1 MDVGVR
7 MLKAMGASDYEAS
20 TCMDFLVKANL
31 RGHDSHGVIRLVPYI
46 KRIQRGGT
54 NLRSEIRIVREGPST
69 ALIDGNWGL
78 GQVVAKRGME
88 IAIEKAQKTG
98 AGAVSIF
105 NCCHVG
111 RLADYAEMASDRNMI
126 GFVVVVA
133 PTFVAPYGGASRVLG
148 TNPICFSIPRAKG
161 RPIILDMA
169 TSVVASG
176 KVNVKY
182 ARGEKTPNGWIID
195 SDGNPTNDPAKF
207 FEEPMG
213 ALLPLGGIA
222 AHKGYGLCLIVEL
235 LGGALSG
242 AGCGKEFMKRG
253 EGNGVFLSATDISSF
268 GPVDEFKNRVEGLID
283 QLKASKKAIGFTE
296 ILVPGEPE
304 DREFE
309 KRSREGIFIEDKT
322 WNEIL
327 SVARELKV
335 AL

>member
-1 MDVGVR
+1 
-7 MLKAMGASDYEAS
+7 
-20 TCMDFLVKANL
+20 
-31 RGHDSHGVIRLVPYI
+31 
-46 KRIQRGGT
+46 
-54 NLRSEIRIVREGPST
+54 
-69 ALIDGNWGL
+69 
-78 GQVVAKRGME
+78 
-88 IAIEKAQKTG
+88 
-98 AGAVSIF
+98 
-105 NCCHVG
+105 
-111 RLADYAEMASDRNMI
+111 
-126 GFVVVVA
+126 
-133 PTFVAPYGGASRVLG
+133 
-148 TNPICFSIPRAKG
+148 
-161 RPIILDMA
+161 MA

-182 ARGEKTPNGWIID
+182 ARGEKTPKGWIID